1 MNHAFAYVTY
11 ITFPPARL
19 LVFPSMQ
26 SVGSI
31 RYALSVS
38 GDDVLYVSGGLSIFG
53 VIDTSRLQAD
63 SFSGVF
69 KHSTMC

>member
-31 RYALSVS
+31 RYVLSVS

-53 VIDTSRLQAD
+53 VRYKQTSSRQ
-63 SFSGVF
+63 FFWGI
-69 KHSTMC
+69 